1 MGGAGLLYP
10 GRAHH
15 RLHQNEVRKRIRRA
29 ARVRNN
35 GYHAARS
42 QEGTQWKRRERSST
56 EAETG
61 AHLSSGAGPQEWA
74 LVGAS
79 ERRTKYET

>member
-1 MGGAGLLYP
+1 MLRGA
-10 GRAHH
+10 
-15 RLHQNEVRKRIRRA
+15 
-29 ARVRNN
+29 
-35 GYHAARS
+35 
-42 QEGTQWKRRERSST
+42 RRELSGNGESAAST